1 MNKRFVKVHE
11 LHNFVRG
18 NGERGTSAEIT
29 YINVDKIA
37 KVTAMGETYIT
48 LENGDV
54 TRVKETLKE
63 VIESL
68 ECDME

>member
-1 MNKRFVKVHE
+1 MSKRFVKVHE
-11 LHNFVRG
+11 LHDFERG
-18 NGERGTSAEIT
+18 DGDRGTSAEIT

-63 VIESL
+63 VIDLLDGDL
-68 ECDME
+68 E